1 MKRPGLLRDQSGQ
14 TLVFAALSMVV
25 LISFLGLA
33 IDVGHL
39 RYARRQLQTAAD
51 AAALAAGLEIRVCGS
66 LSPCPAMTA
75 AAQNALVENGY
86 SGTSAVINNCGSAP
100 GSTLTITINIK
111 PCALG
116 NLDPNNGKQFYVEV
130 EVSKPVST
138 WFARVIGLS
147 SVPMT
152 ARAEARR
159 GGAPCIWALDP
170 NGAGAI
176 TLAAGLSSTCGVV
189 DESNSLTAATCV
201 AGIVSAPRIDVTGGG
216 FPLLCAVIPK
226 ARTGVPVPSP
236 SDPLAY
242 IQPYFTPPTVSDP
255 TKCGKSTQSPYH
267 GSPNQVSISL
277 LSLLSGPIVLNP
289 GTYCGG
295 ISIVA
300 PIGANITFN
309 PGVYTIASQTTIL
322 GTFGGLTITASILS
336 TIHGTGV
343 TFYNDG
349 SSGSLDIVAP
359 ALSDINLTAPTS
371 GDFSGILYY
380 QVPTN
385 STPGVIAA
393 KDLLLSGD
401 VLQGGYYLPGASL
414 SYAVGTPGS
423 YSVIVA
429 KDINFVVAATIND
442 DFSTLTNGS
451 PINGD
456 YDQLVQ

>member
-1 MKRPGLLRDQSGQ
+1 VRRPSFFRDQSGQ

-39 RYARRQLQTAAD
+39 RYARRKLQTAAD

-86 SGTSAVINNCGSAP
+86 SGTSTVINNCASAP
-100 GSTLTITINIK
+100 GSTLTIVINIK
-111 PCALG
+111 PCALAA
-116 NLDPNNGKQFYVEV
+116 DPNNGKAFYVEV
-130 EVSKPVST
+130 EVSNPVQT
-138 WFARVIGLS
+138 WFARVIGFS
-147 SVPMT
+147 TVPMI

-159 GGAPCIWALDP
+159 GGAPCIWALDT

-189 DESNSLTAATCV
+189 DESNSTTAATCV
-201 AGIVSAPRIDVTGGG
+201 AGIVTAPRIDITGGG
-216 FPLLCAVIPK
+216 FPLLCSVTPA

-242 IQPYFTPPTVSDP
+242 LVPYFTPPIVPDP
-255 TKCGKSTQSPYH
+255 TKCGTTTSSPYT
-267 GSPNQVSISL
+267 GSPHQVSISL
-277 LSLLSGPIVLNP
+277 LSILSGPIVLNP

-309 PGVYTIASQTTIL
+309 PGTYTLTSQTVLFIPY
-322 GTFGGLTITASILS
+322 GGLTITASVAS
-336 TIHGTGV
+336 TITGTGV
-343 TFYNDG
+343 TFYNYG
-349 SSGSLDIVAP
+349 PAGGLNIAAP
-359 ALSDINLTAPTS
+359 VLSNINFAAPSS
-371 GDFSGILYY
+371 GDFSGILFY
-380 QVPTN
+380 QPIANNTLA
-385 STPGVIAA
+385 VIAA
-393 KDLLLSGD
+393 NSLLSGD
-401 VLQGGYYLPGASL
+401 VIQGGYYIPSASL
-414 SYAVGTPGS
+414 SYAVATPGS
-423 YSVIVA
+423 YTVIVA
-429 KDINFVVAATIND
+429 KDINFVLTATIND
-442 DFSTLTNGS
+442 DFSSLANGS